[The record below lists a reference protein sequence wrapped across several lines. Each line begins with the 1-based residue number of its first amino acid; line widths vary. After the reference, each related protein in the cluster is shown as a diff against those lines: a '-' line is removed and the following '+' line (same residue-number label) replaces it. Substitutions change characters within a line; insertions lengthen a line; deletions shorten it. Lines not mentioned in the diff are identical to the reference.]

1 MNFLETTENDD
12 SFAYFDVQNLSVDH
26 SLIMSEI
33 EEYKDL
39 IFSPNSLHQIYFK
52 NDADVETIELIKNLL
67 SISEYV
73 DDSKIEKYVLLRLS
87 KEDVDKL
94 LKENYE
100 NPSTWKLPYEIED
113 DCYTLTDIPNYRTMN
128 AFIDKIRNNNYSPV
142 ELIMKVYD
150 EVKLMDYIQDDEEEL
165 LPEIIIGKK
174 ANSFGMNKLFSYIL
188 SSFGFKTFMGETVL
202 DGNKS
207 YVTLVGFKDTKYNI
221 CGIYLFDPSMDTLSK
236 EVYKSDSV
244 RKINYNFFLLPLSY
258 MTRLKYDEKLQDLLN
273 LLAIEDTEFSK
284 EKVENS
290 KANKIKEELKKLT
303 DTFGV
308 DYEKIHNTVKTSK
321 RIDIDTIIRIN
332 DAIYSNKNEKYNQY
346 LKQNYNI
353 RKDDL
358 FFKESEEEIKDFI
371 KEEKNK

>member
-12 SFAYFDVQNLSVDH
+12 SFAYFDVQNLSIDH

-39 IFSPNSLHQIYFK
+39 IFSPNSLRQIYFK
-52 NDADVETIELIKNLL
+52 NDVDVDTIELIKNLL

-73 DDSKIEKYVLLRLS
+73 DDSKIEKFILLDLS
-87 KEDVDKL
+87 KEDLDKL
-94 LKENYE
+94 LKESYE

-113 DCYTLTDIPNYRTMN
+113 DCYTLTDVPNYRTMN

-142 ELIMKVYD
+142 EIIMKVYD

-188 SSFGFKTFMGETVL
+188 TSFGFKTFMGETVL

-207 YVTLVGFKDTKYNI
+207 FVTLVGIKDTKYNI
-221 CGIYLFDPSMDTLSK
+221 CGIYLFDPSMDTLPK
-236 EVYKSDSV
+236 ETYKTDSI
-244 RKINYNFFLLPLSY
+244 RKINYNFFLLPLCC
-258 MTRLKYDEKLQDLLN
+258 MTRLKYGEKLHNLLS
-273 LLAIEDTEFSK
+273 LLAIEDTEYSK

-290 KANKIKEELKKLT
+290 KVKKIQEEVKRLIA
-303 DTFGV
+303 TFGV
-308 DYEKIHNTVKTSK
+308 SYEKIHDTIKGSK
-321 RIDIDTIIRIN
+321 KVDIDTIIRIN
-332 DAIYSNKNEKYNQY
+332 DTLYSNKNEKYNQY

-358 FFKESEEEIKDFI
+358 FEKETEEEINDFI